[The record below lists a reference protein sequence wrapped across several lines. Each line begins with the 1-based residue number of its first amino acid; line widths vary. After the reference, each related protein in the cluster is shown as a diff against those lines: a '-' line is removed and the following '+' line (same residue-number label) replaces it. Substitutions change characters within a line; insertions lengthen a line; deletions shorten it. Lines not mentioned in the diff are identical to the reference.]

1 MASKGVTR
9 GVREAQSPERRKV
22 PTITF
27 FNTSTFASER
37 RQFRTWGG
45 AAKLASPGRHLT
57 SLRPWQLSRLRLSSR
72 QFPPVAQLL
81 ITKQPFPLTLNAPL
95 TTASELGPATEQT
108 VSHKDKSNLKVN
120 CCCYAPAT
128 PFWWGLFIPGAAGM
142 IRGFAGAGAV
152 ERIGWDEVL
161 RFVPTSSAQDSM
173 INALLEGGS
182 RERVLFQK
190 QPNHLGAHHR
200 TTILPLLP

>member
-1 MASKGVTR
+1 
-9 GVREAQSPERRKV
+9 
-22 PTITF
+22 
-27 FNTSTFASER
+27 
-37 RQFRTWGG
+37 
-45 AAKLASPGRHLT
+45 
-57 SLRPWQLSRLRLSSR
+57 
-72 QFPPVAQLL
+72 
-81 ITKQPFPLTLNAPL
+81 
-95 TTASELGPATEQT
+95 
-108 VSHKDKSNLKVN
+108 
-120 CCCYAPAT
+120 
-128 PFWWGLFIPGAAGM
+128 M

-200 TTILPLLP
+200 TTILPLPPIGVGWGQASSGF